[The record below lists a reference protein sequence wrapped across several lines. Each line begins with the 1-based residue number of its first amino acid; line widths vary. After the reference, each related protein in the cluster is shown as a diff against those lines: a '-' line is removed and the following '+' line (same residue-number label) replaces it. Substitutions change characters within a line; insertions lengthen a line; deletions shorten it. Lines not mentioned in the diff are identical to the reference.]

1 MNEINDA
8 TLQAKHGD
16 HIGLDETS
24 IHISQTKTPP
34 FCIITF
40 DRSKHLYPLC

>member
-8 TLQAKHGD
+8 TLQAKHGG
-16 HIGLDETS
+16 HIGLDE
-24 IHISQTKTPP
+24 IFMLISQTKTPP

-40 DRSKHLYPLC
+40 DRSNHL